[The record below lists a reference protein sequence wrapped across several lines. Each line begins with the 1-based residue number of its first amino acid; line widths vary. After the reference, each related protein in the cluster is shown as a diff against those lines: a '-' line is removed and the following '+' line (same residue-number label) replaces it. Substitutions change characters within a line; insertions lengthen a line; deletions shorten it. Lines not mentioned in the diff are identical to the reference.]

1 MIDGKTANSILEA
14 ACTDYV
20 RDGNG
25 AFEAINDNEEITILD
40 LSKFSGLTTAAWAEG
55 LGIAEVTWYSYRN
68 KKKVPEKLM
77 GKAFVLAM
85 ESRAIVRG
93 FRSLADARKL
103 QKIKEILNEE

>member
-1 MIDGKTANSILEA
+1 MDEKKVNDLLEA
-14 ACTDYV
+14 TCTDYV
-20 RDGNG
+20 RDGHG
-25 AFEAINDNEEITILD
+25 AFETIKDNEEITILD

-85 ESRAIVRG
+85 ESKAIVRG
-93 FRSLADARKL
+93 FRSFADARKL
-103 QKIKEILNEE
+103 YKIKEILEE

>member
-25 AFEAINDNEEITILD
+25 AFEAINEEITILD

-55 LGIAEVTWYSYRN
+55 LRIAEVTWYSYRN

-93 FRSLADARKL
+93 FRSFADARKL
-103 QKIKEILNEE
+103 QKIKEIIDG

>member
-1 MIDGKTANSILEA
+1 MDNEKVNALLEA

-85 ESRAIVRG
+85 EARATVRG
-93 FRSLADARKL
+93 LHSSAAARKL
-103 QKIKEILNEE
+103 NKIIEIIDEE